1 MSQSDQIRYKKTS
14 NQLKEVNKLDAVLN
28 SQDYISYKQYTLE
41 SNIANTKPVLNQLTL
56 AGKTILFGME
66 KKVSKCPINNFVMC
80 NKTNQRPNRVLLAID
95 LSGNMAPKVNQQPEK
110 QIV

>member
-28 SQDYISYKQYTLE
+28 SQDYICYKQYTLE

-66 KKVSKCPINNFVMC
+66 KKVSKCPINNFAMC

-95 LSGNMAPKVNQQPEK
+95 LSGNMAPKVNQHPEK